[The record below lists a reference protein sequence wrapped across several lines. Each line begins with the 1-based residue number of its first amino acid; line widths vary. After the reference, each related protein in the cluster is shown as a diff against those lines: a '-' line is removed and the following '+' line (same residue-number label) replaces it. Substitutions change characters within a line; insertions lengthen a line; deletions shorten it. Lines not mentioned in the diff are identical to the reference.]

1 MKTKQRWGQRLGGR
15 QPGGEEYSLGV
26 AALDP
31 LGMGA
36 MGEPWTSWGGLI

>member
-15 QPGGEEYSLGV
+15 QHGGEEYSLGV

-31 LGMGA
+31 LGMEGWENPGHL
-36 MGEPWTSWGGLI
+36 GEG